1 MSKKEKKT
9 TRDIGKKELHR
20 LLYDIF
26 SMNPTQC
33 FNYKQLAQQLG
44 IKNMNAKQL
53 IMTVLYEMKNDNMLT
68 EESTGQF
75 KLKIN
80 TIYVTGIIDL
90 TAKGTAYL
98 VSDECK
104 EDVFIPQVGLK
115 HALNGDKVKVLL
127 YARSSKRRPEGEVVE
142 ILERKKETFVGIIQ
156 CSKQYAFLVPT
167 GKQLPYDIFI
177 PLNELNG
184 AKDGEKAIVKITE
197 WPENQK
203 NPVGKVLEVLGTPG
217 DNDTEMNAIMAEFEL
232 PVQFPASVEKAAQ
245 KIKDAIPA
253 EEIKNRR
260 DFRDITT
267 FTIDPK
273 DAKDFDD
280 ALSIQ
285 KLKNGNYEV
294 GVHIADVSFYVTP
307 DSTLDKEAYNRATS
321 VYLVDRTIPMLPEH
335 LSNGLCSLRPNEE
348 KLCFSAVF
356 ELNENA
362 EVVKQWFGRTIIK
375 SDRRF
380 TYEEAQ
386 AMIEGEDGDFK
397 SEILVLNDLAQKLRA
412 ARFQNGA
419 IAFDRIEVRFDID
432 EKGKP
437 TGVYFKRS
445 KEANKLIEEFMLLA
459 NKKVAERI
467 GKIKEGQKAKTFV
480 YRIHDQPNSEKLED
494 FSRFIAK
501 FGYRIRTTSSRQLS
515 SSMNKLMEDV
525 QDRPEQ
531 NMIET
536 LAIRTMAKAVYSTVN
551 VGHYGLAFDY
561 YSHFTS
567 PIRRYPDV
575 MTHRLLQRYLDGGR
589 SANAEKYEEMCKHC
603 SDMEQVASNAERA
616 SIKYKQVEFMSDKL
630 GQNFMGTISGVT
642 QWGFYVELND
652 TKCEGLVSITELEGD
667 YYEFDEENYCIVGR
681 HHRKIY
687 QLGDQVLVKVAKANL
702 VARQLDFSLVQNESN
717 NTAPAAAPKA
727 PATRREK
734 PERKLRRGRRGD
746 SASNRKGSK
755 ERRKKK

>member
-1 MSKKEKKT
+1 MPKKEKKNDT
-9 TRDIGKKELHR
+9 NIGKKELHR
-20 LLYDIF
+20 SLYDIF
-26 SMNPTQC
+26 SGNPDQY
-33 FNYKQLAQQLG
+33 FDYKQLAQRLG
-44 IKNMNAKQL
+44 IKNMNVKQL
-53 IMTVLYEMKNDNMLT
+53 IATVLSEMKNDEMIS
-68 EESTGQF
+68 EESTGKYKF
-75 KLKIN
+75 KIA
-80 TIYVTGIIDL
+80 TTYITGIIDL
-90 TAKGTAYL
+90 TAKGSAYL
-98 VSDECK
+98 VSDESK
-104 EDVFIPQVGLK
+104 EDVFIPQAGLK
-115 HALNGDKVKVLL
+115 HALNGDKVKAVV
-127 YARSSKRRPEGEVVE
+127 YARSKTRRPEGEVVE
-142 ILERKKETFVGIIQ
+142 IIERKKETFVGIIQ
-156 CSKQYAFLVPT
+156 SSKNYAFLVPT
-167 GKQLPYDIFI
+167 GKQIPYDIFI

-184 AKDGEKAIVKITE
+184 ARDGDKAIVKITE

-217 DNDTEMNAIMAEFEL
+217 NNDTEMNAIMAEFEL
-232 PVQFPASVEKAAQ
+232 PVKFSPGVEKAAE
-245 KIKDAIPA
+245 KIKDEIPE

-260 DFRDITT
+260 DFREITT

-294 GVHIADVSFYVTP
+294 GIHIADVSHYVSP
-307 DSTLDKEAYNRATS
+307 DSLLDKEAYSRGTS

-356 ELNENA
+356 ELDESA
-362 EVVKQWFGRTIIK
+362 DIVKQWFGRTIIN

-386 AMIEGEDGDFK
+386 AMIEGEEGDFK
-397 SEILVLNDLAQKLRA
+397 AEILTLNDLAQKLRA
-412 ARFQNGA
+412 LRFQNGA

-432 EKGKP
+432 ENGKP

-467 GKIKEGQKAKTFV
+467 GKTREGQKAKTFV
-480 YRIHDQPNSEKLED
+480 YRVHEQPNSEKLEA
-494 FSRFIAK
+494 FGRFIAK
-501 FGYRIRTTSSRQLS
+501 FGYRIRTNTPRQLS

-525 QDRPEQ
+525 QNRPEQ

-536 LAIRTMAKAVYSTVN
+536 LAIRTMAKAAYSTEN

-589 SANAEKYEEMCKHC
+589 SANADKYEEFCKHC
-603 SDMEQVASNAERA
+603 SEMEQVASNAERA

-652 TKCEGLVSITELEGD
+652 TKCEGLVSMTELEGD

-681 HHRKIY
+681 HHRKVY

-702 VARQLDFSLVQNESN
+702 VARQLDFALAGNE
-717 NTAPAAAPKA
+717 NTTSTKA
-727 PATRREK
+727 SSSPSPTSRKGR
-734 PERKLRRGRRGD
+734 PERKFSRGKRGD
-746 SASNRKGSK
+746 ASTDRKSSRKGRGK
-755 ERRKKK
+755 R

>member
-1 MSKKEKKT
+1 MPRKEKKT
-9 TRDIGKKELHR
+9 KRDIGKKEIR
-20 LLYDIF
+20 RMLYDIF
-26 SMNPTQC
+26 SANPNEH
-33 FNYKQLAQQLG
+33 FNYKQLAQRLG

-53 IMTVLYEMKNDNMLT
+53 IMTVLYEMKNDNMLS

-75 KLKIN
+75 KFKIS
-80 TIYVTGIIDL
+80 TVYVTGIIDL

-104 EDVFIPQVGLK
+104 EDVFIPQVGLN

-203 NPVGKVLEVLGTPG
+203 NPTGKVLQVLGTPG

-232 PVQFPASVEKAAQ
+232 PVQFPATVEKAAK
-245 KIKDAIPA
+245 KIKDAIPE
-253 EEIKNRR
+253 EEIKNRK

-280 ALSIQ
+280 ALSFR
-285 KLKNGNYEV
+285 KLKNGNHEV
-294 GVHIADVSFYVTP
+294 GIHIADVSFYVTP

-362 EVVKQWFGRTIIK
+362 EVIKQWFGRTVIK

-397 SEILVLNDLAQKLRA
+397 TEILTLNDLAQKLRA

-467 GKIKEGQKAKTFV
+467 GKTKEGQKAKTFV
-480 YRIHDQPNSEKLED
+480 YRIHEQPNTEKLED
-494 FSRFIAK
+494 FGRFIAK
-501 FGYRIRTTSSRQLS
+501 FGYKIRTTSPRQLS

-525 QDRPEQ
+525 QNRPEQ

-630 GQNFMGTISGVT
+630 GENFMGTISGVT

-652 TKCEGLVSITELEGD
+652 TKCEGLVSINELEGD

-681 HHRKIY
+681 HHRKVY

-702 VARQLDFSLVQNESN
+702 VARQLDFALVESESK
-717 NTAPAAAPKA
+717 NTAPAVTTQT
-727 PATRREK
+727 PASRREK
-734 PERKLRRGRRGD
+734 PERKFRRGRRGD
-746 SASNRKGSK
+746 AASGRKGGK
-755 ERRKKK
+755 GNRKKK